1 MAALPPKQPQ
11 DISNHLPGS
20 DAAVQFRQEGA
31 AWFARFHSAAAAAAA
46 VVVAAAA
53 VVVIVVAAVVVVI
66 VVAAVVGADGSQTQ
80 CDGCC
85 SFGAAATSFRV
96 DHNDFPF
103 YKSERV
109 S

>member
-1 MAALPPKQPQ
+1 MAALPRKQPQ

-31 AWFARFHSAAAAAAA
+31 AWFARFHSAAAV
-46 VVVAAAA
+46 VVVAA
-53 VVVIVVAAVVVVI
+53 AAVVVVI

>member
-11 DISNHLPGS
+11 DISNHLPGG

-31 AWFARFHSAAAAAAA
+31 AWFARFHSAAAAVV

-53 VVVIVVAAVVVVI
+53 AADVVVI